1 MSRTCVIIAHK
12 LMTPKRHASLKTLT
26 TPKLLE
32 RRNRLANRVPD
43 LEATLHGALL
53 TQRRRCGNPGCRC
66 ARGELHGPYV
76 YLSARVGRRTRLLY
90 IPAALATAV
99 RDRVRLTTQLEETLA
114 AISAINL
121 ELLARGALD

>member
-1 MSRTCVIIAHK
+1 MPPDHRAN
-12 LMTPKRHASLKTLT
+12 LKALT
-26 TPKLLE
+26 IPKLRE
-32 RRNRLANRVPD
+32 RRRRLADRVPD
-43 LEATLHGALL
+43 LEAALQGALL

-90 IPAALATAV
+90 VPAALATAV
-99 RDRVRLTTQLEETLA
+99 RRRVRRTKQLEETLA